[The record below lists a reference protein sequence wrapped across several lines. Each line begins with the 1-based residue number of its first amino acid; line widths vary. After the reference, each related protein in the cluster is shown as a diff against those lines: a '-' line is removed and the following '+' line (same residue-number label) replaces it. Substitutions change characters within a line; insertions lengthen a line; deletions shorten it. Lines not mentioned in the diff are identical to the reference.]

1 MKNKLQSLL
10 GALPLVFALNAN
22 AADTS
27 EQKPALSINSEHP
40 IASLCQGDQQF
51 TIARDYAHQSSLIT
65 TALLR
70 DMEGCAQAGYK
81 NIIMELVPTKT
92 FEEIQEQYSDLK
104 DKTPDQALA
113 YMKEAIQEM
122 ENMVFTHYIA
132 SKVDHLDA
140 NSAEWGQAFEAAY
153 NEFYNTN
160 AEARQIMDD
169 AWGIVNNLEQ
179 NILLDKW
186 YAHDPS
192 VTEDDIYNA
201 PYWRLENVEN
211 LADQDKKNADT
222 ANIII
227 KSRELGIRVHFY
239 GDDPGR
245 EFHQQWKH
253 DERIYFDA
261 MSRREAY
268 ASQNQELHDQYMA
281 LIMDVD
287 PDSEESFESI
297 ISKSYT
303 GEHAEKLLVF
313 AEKIN
318 ALFQEEIGLGEKSQ
332 ETHDKYWR
340 QRFSDEALKNRADT
354 FASFSGGEKTIV
366 LWGGGH
372 FNNGNNAK
380 DIDDYLNEN
389 LGAQASK
396 QISLYPSRTMF
407 QSYVDVGIPE
417 DIDRPD
423 MRYFIEDGEV
433 EILNQDNEFVEQEQ
447 NAPKAKNLNNL
458 EI

>member
-22 AADTS
+22 SADTT
-27 EQKPALSINSEHP
+27 EQKPALPINSQHP

-51 TIARDYAHQSSLIT
+51 TISRDYAHQSSLIT

-104 DKTPDQALA
+104 DKTPEQALA

-140 NSAEWGQAFEAAY
+140 NSAEWGQAYEAAY
-153 NEFYNTN
+153 NDFYNAN
-160 AEARQIMDD
+160 AEARQIMAD
-169 AWGIVNNLEQ
+169 AWIAFD
-179 NILLDKW
+179 NIERNVLLDKW

-192 VTEDDIYNA
+192 VKEDDIYNA
-201 PYWRLENVEN
+201 PYWRLENVTDA
-211 LADQDKKNADT
+211 ADQDKKNEDI
-222 ANIII
+222 ANIVI
-227 KSRELGIRVHFY
+227 KSRELGMRVHFY

-245 EFHQQWKH
+245 EFYQQWKQ
-253 DERIYFDA
+253 DDIVYFEA
-261 MSRREAY
+261 MSKREAY
-268 ASQNQELHDQYMA
+268 VSQNQELHDQYMA
-281 LIMDVD
+281 LITDVD
-287 PDSEESFESI
+287 PDSEESLESV
-297 ISKSYT
+297 ISKAYT

-313 AEKIN
+313 AEEIG
-318 ALFQEEIGLGEKSQ
+318 ALFQEEIRLGEKSQ
-332 ETHDKYWR
+332 ESHGKYIQ

-354 FASFSGGEKTIV
+354 FVSFSGGEKTIV

-372 FNNGNNAK
+372 FNNESNAK

-389 LGAQASK
+389 LGAQASR
-396 QISLYPSRTMF
+396 QISLYPSRALF
-407 QSYVDVGIPE
+407 QSYVEMGLPQ
-417 DIDRPD
+417 DIDMPD
-423 MRYFIEDGEV
+423 IRYFIEESEV
-433 EILNQDNEFVEQEQ
+433 EILNKDNEFVMQEQ
-447 NAPKAKNLNNL
+447 NAPKAKNSNNL